1 MKKIISIV
9 LCLVMLVSCFAIGA
23 TAAPIRKLDLALVVD
38 TTGSMYDSIA
48 QVQQDMK
55 EVLAELDASGMDYKI
70 AIVDYRDF
78 PERTGWSADYPY
90 KVQLDFTNDYDAIY
104 DAIDSLTLGDGGD
117 WDETIY
123 SALMDGL
130 DELSWRNSAG
140 KAAIVM
146 GDAPALDPEPIT
158 GYTRAMVIDKM
169 KDGKVGVDGEE
180 YKAVRAASGAE
191 RSPITLF
198 TIATVNDYE
207 TVECFETLATETG
220 GISYTTENSEEVT
233 DAIIEIIE
241 EIPETV
247 EPGVEEDDD
256 VGLFDWIIDFFAII
270 LYFITFQWLF

>member
-23 TAAPIRKLDLALVVD
+23 TAAPIKKLDLAFVID
-38 TTGSMYDSIA
+38 TTGSMYDSIE
-48 QVQQDMK
+48 QVKQDMK
-55 EVLAELDASGMDYKI
+55 EYVDQLKADGMDYRI
-70 AIVDYRDF
+70 AIIDYRDF
-78 PERTGWSADYPY
+78 ADRTGWSGDYPY

-104 DAIDSLTLGDGGD
+104 AAINKLTADGGGD
-117 WDETIY
+117 WEETIY

-130 DELSWRNSAG
+130 DELSWRTGAG

-158 GYTRAMVIDKM
+158 GYTRAMVVDKM
-169 KDGKVGVDGEE
+169 KGKVAVDGEE
-180 YKAVRAASGAE
+180 YKSVRAASDAE

-198 TIATVNDYE
+198 TIATYNSYE
-207 TVECFETLATETG
+207 TVECFEALATETG
-220 GISYTTENSEEVT
+220 GKSYTAENSDEVT
-233 DAIIEIIE
+233 EAILDIIE